1 MPGRRLQRDIARS
14 RLTRQQEDCVPTT
27 QINATNLTDID
38 RPTCRACG
46 SRMWLSRVS
55 PPVDGREWRTFEC
68 PVCEVSTAP
77 PAERGSGASTPI

>member
-1 MPGRRLQRDIARS
+1 M
-14 RLTRQQEDCVPTT
+14 PTT

-55 PPVDGREWRTFEC
+55 PPVQGHEWRTFEC
-68 PVCEVSTAP
+68 PVCEVSIANDSTP
-77 PAERGSGASTPI
+77 RRGSGASTPV